1 MGNKILVIVGI
12 IFSLIFAI
20 FLINIF
26 SNVTEL
32 GNIANNNIMTIQ
44 QNIEKADLEAYNDKI
59 VSGDTV
65 ISTINKMQTTTNGY
79 KLSYGVCLGSEGT
92 SSNWKFYGYKGL
104 KFSSAVGSSGH
115 YIIASTPQVEY
126 INYETSLKPGNSGYI
141 SPVDEFNAH
150 IVTNEN
156 GIIIGIIFI
165 GE

>member
-20 FLINIF
+20 FLIGVF
-26 SNVTEL
+26 GNVTQL
-32 GNIANNNIMTIQ
+32 GNIANNNIRTIQ

-104 KFSSAVGSSGH
+104 KFSSTNSSDH
-115 YIIASTPQVEY
+115 YITTSTPQVEY

-141 SPVDEFNAH
+141 SPVDEFNSY

-156 GIIIGIIFI
+156 DIIVGIIFI
-165 GE
+165 EK